1 MEEVQSSKFKA
12 QSSKFKGY
20 SLEEKVAEL
29 EEVNNALLSREEE
42 FVALNKISVEVGPSL
57 DLREILEKALDIAL
71 SSMGLETGFIFLLNE
86 ARGEFVLKAQRGM
99 GGEFT
104 RELITMKAGHDF
116 PAVTPELDS
125 LIVVQEISEYPRLG
139 RFLRDR
145 EGFRSY
151 ISVPLSA
158 NGNLLGIMNV
168 FSRGRTPNSQEV
180 NLLVTLGQQIGTA
193 IENAQMFQNVVRAK
207 REWEEIFDAITEG
220 IFMLDEEFNIL
231 RVNVAFAKM
240 LGTTPARLIGQ
251 KCYRVLHDRD
261 EPPDYCP
268 QIETMRTGEPQT
280 VEVREPTLKK
290 DLHLSTYPLRD
301 SKGNV
306 IRLVQI
312 VQDITLRKQLQTQ
325 LVQAEKLSA
334 IGRLAQGIAHNLLT
348 PLTVIRGRTQLV
360 FEEARE
366 CFEEMLPALLSQR
379 GGRKSE
385 MPPNIA
391 EVYDNIR
398 QELFAIERGGKTMEE
413 IIDNLMYKSR
423 QEQEEHKQLVDI
435 NDLLWQELKFLS
447 GDPRFKHYIEKVYNF
462 CEAPLY
468 IEGLYSDFSQSF
480 SNVISNAIDAMEGCE
495 KPVLTIT
502 TRCNEEYVYI
512 DFHDTGVGI
521 PPENIPH
528 LFEPFF
534 STKSISGET
543 LAGAG
548 LGLHSCYQLL
558 SPYGA
563 QFVVKS
569 KPGDTTFTVKI
580 PR

>member
-1 MEEVQSSKFKA
+1 MEKEA
-12 QSSKFKGY
+12 LLDN
-20 SLEEKVAEL
+20 LEEKIAEL
-29 EEVNNALLSREEE
+29 EGVNNALLSREEE

-57 DLREILEKALDIAL
+57 DLREILEKALDVAL

-116 PAVTPELDS
+116 PAVTPELER
-125 LIVVQEISEYPRLG
+125 LVVVQEISEYPRLG

-240 LGTTPARLIGQ
+240 LGTTPAKLIGQ

-290 DLHLSTYPLRD
+290 DLHLSTTHPLRD

-385 MPPNIA
+385 MLPNIA

-462 CEAPLY
+462 CESPLY
-468 IEGLYSDFSQSF
+468 VEGLYSDFSQSF
-480 SNVISNAIDAMEGCE
+480 SNIISNAIDAMEGCE
-495 KPVLTIT
+495 RPVLTIT

-512 DFHDTGVGI
+512 EFHDTGVGI
-521 PPENIPH
+521 SPENIPH

-534 STKSISGET
+534 TTKPLSGGT
-543 LAGAG
+543 LTGTG

-563 QFVVKS
+563 QFEVKS
-569 KPGDTTFTVKI
+569 QPGDTTFTVKI
-580 PR
+580 PRQ

>member
-1 MEEVQSSKFKA
+1 MEKEA
-12 QSSKFKGY
+12 LLDN
-20 SLEEKVAEL
+20 LEEKIAEL
-29 EEVNNALLSREEE
+29 EGVNNALLSREEE

-116 PAVTPELDS
+116 PAVTPELER
-125 LIVVQEISEYPRLG
+125 LVVVQEISEYPRLG

-193 IENAQMFQNVVRAK
+193 IENAQTFQNVVRAK

-240 LGTTPARLIGQ
+240 LGTTPAKLIGQ

-290 DLHLSTYPLRD
+290 DLHLSTHPLRD
-301 SKGNV
+301 S
-306 IRLVQI
+306 
-312 VQDITLRKQLQTQ
+312 
-325 LVQAEKLSA
+325 
-334 IGRLAQGIAHNLLT
+334 
-348 PLTVIRGRTQLV
+348 
-360 FEEARE
+360 
-366 CFEEMLPALLSQR
+366 
-379 GGRKSE
+379 
-385 MPPNIA
+385 
-391 EVYDNIR
+391 
-398 QELFAIERGGKTMEE
+398 
-413 IIDNLMYKSR
+413 
-423 QEQEEHKQLVDI
+423 
-435 NDLLWQELKFLS
+435 
-447 GDPRFKHYIEKVYNF
+447 
-462 CEAPLY
+462 
-468 IEGLYSDFSQSF
+468 
-480 SNVISNAIDAMEGCE
+480 
-495 KPVLTIT
+495 
-502 TRCNEEYVYI
+502 
-512 DFHDTGVGI
+512 
-521 PPENIPH
+521 
-528 LFEPFF
+528 
-534 STKSISGET
+534 
-543 LAGAG
+543 
-548 LGLHSCYQLL
+548 
-558 SPYGA
+558 
-563 QFVVKS
+563 
-569 KPGDTTFTVKI
+569 
-580 PR
+580 